1 MTRRGGDLVIQS
13 AGCFG
18 GHNHLGVRPLMP
30 RGTHAAAAK
39 AKRLS
44 QCQSQGGVMP
54 AKDKANGKLAMPS
67 KVDRVTK
74 PATKGPLWPMRA
86 ANT

>member
-1 MTRRGGDLVIQS
+1 
-13 AGCFG
+13 
-18 GHNHLGVRPLMP
+18 
-30 RGTHAAAAK
+30 
-39 AKRLS
+39 
-44 QCQSQGGVMP
+44 MP

-67 KVDRVTK
+67 RVDRVTK